1 MSRSDN
7 IFYCV
12 FDKVKGILLCVL
24 ICKKVMIFYA
34 ALIIR
39 IPVPILR
46 QYGLILLA
54 FLFVDAF
61 AFNFAS

>member
-1 MSRSDN
+1 M
-7 IFYCV
+7 Y
-12 FDKVKGILLCVL
+12 DKVKRIFIVL
-24 ICKKVMIFYA
+24 IGFLNGEMIYT

-54 FLFVDAF
+54 FLFADAF
-61 AFNFAS
+61 AFEFAS